1 MVADGL
7 SPASGDGNPILLEPN
22 RTAFRNRTFCK
33 PAPTGNK
40 LTDNKNHTIGGYFAM
55 KRLLLIPGITAL
67 ALLCSP
73 TVHGQAVVRETTT
86 TTAATAPLEATG
98 TITEWGPENVII
110 REKDVAAPVHYGFA
124 KRVDY
129 VDAAG
134 NPVARE
140 VIRSGAPVTVRYVR
154 EGDRMLVDRV
164 IVQRA
169 APVAA
174 TTTTTETT
182 TTRTFT
188 HHEAKEMDKL
198 HDRIAKEER
207 ELADHPDRVHLQDDL
222 ARDRAALDAI
232 QNGR

>member
-1 MVADGL
+1 
-7 SPASGDGNPILLEPN
+7 
-22 RTAFRNRTFCK
+22 
-33 PAPTGNK
+33 
-40 LTDNKNHTIGGYFAM
+40 M

-86 TTAATAPLEATG
+86 TTAPLEATG
-98 TITEWGPENVII
+98 TVTEWGPDNVII
-110 REKDVAAPVHYGFA
+110 REKDVTAPVHYGFA
-124 KRVDY
+124 KRVEY

-134 NPVARE
+134 NPVRRE
-140 VIRSGAPVTVRYVR
+140 VITSGVPVTVRYIR
-154 EGDRMLVDRV
+154 EGDHMLVDRV
-164 IVQRA
+164 IVQRT

-174 TTTTTETT
+174 TTTETTTT

-188 HHEAKEMDKL
+188 HHETKEMDKL
-198 HDRIAKEER
+198 RDKIAHEER